1 MRVSDLARA
10 LSPIRAR
17 LANMLAR
24 AVVSLVDDGTGIQTV
39 QVSVLDGE
47 TRGDLERFQ
56 NFGFTSRPSAGAEAA
71 VLFVGGHRDHG
82 IVVAVDD
89 RRYRVTGL
97 EEGAACVY
105 DAGGSKVTL
114 HNDGSMD
121 LEASSGATLT
131 LTATGGVEVT
141 PAAGQSIVLAGG
153 VLAVARAT
161 DPIQG
166 TAGPYPIAGVIA
178 PTAGALQVKG

>member
-71 VLFVGGHRDHG
+71 VLFRRR
-82 IVVAVDD
+82 APRPRD
-89 RRYRVTGL
+89 RRGCGRSALPRDRTR
-97 EEGAACVY
+97 EGAACVY